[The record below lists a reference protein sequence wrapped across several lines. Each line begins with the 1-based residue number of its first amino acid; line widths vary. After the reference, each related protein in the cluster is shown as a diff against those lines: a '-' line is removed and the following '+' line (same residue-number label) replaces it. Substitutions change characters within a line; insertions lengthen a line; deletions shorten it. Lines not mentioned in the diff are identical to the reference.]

1 MLSHSGRAGKHLTFK
16 KLSQE
21 VQTLKSK
28 KSFAMVFWSLIFCRV
43 SFNNKKTPNFPLWK
57 QRSVLTQM
65 SWKVLRTHIL
75 TARGHRVMMKV
86 AVLTPRSTRTG
97 RSKQVALAKTHQRH
111 LLWKSTNW
119 TAGPAVWAARRARFP
134 ELTRSSDHGASRA
147 RAPKGT
153 FSGSLRRSQEHR
165 EVVLLQN
172 LVSSRLA
179 LVSNFLFLMSEI

>member
-57 QRSVLTQM
+57 QWSVLTQM

-86 AVLTPRSTRTG
+86 AVLTRRSTRTG
-97 RSKQVALAKTHQRH
+97 RSRW
-111 LLWKSTNW
+111 LWL
-119 TAGPAVWAARRARFP
+119 R
-134 ELTRSSDHGASRA
+134 LTRGTCYGNPPTEQQGPQSEQRA
-147 RAPKGT
+147 GRGFRSWPTPVTTVLPKHV
-153 FSGSLRRSQEHR
+153 LQRERSQGRCDGHR
-165 EVVLLQN
+165 NGQ
-172 LVSSRLA
+172 S
-179 LVSNFLFLMSEI
+179 FYFKI